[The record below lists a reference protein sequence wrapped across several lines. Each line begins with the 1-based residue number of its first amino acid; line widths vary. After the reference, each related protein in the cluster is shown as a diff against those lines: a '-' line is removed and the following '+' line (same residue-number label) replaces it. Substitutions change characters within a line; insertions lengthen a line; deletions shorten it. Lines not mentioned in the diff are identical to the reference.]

1 MKKTFTIAIVDDHSL
16 FAQALQNLINSFGD
30 FKVLYHVKNGQELI
44 KKIEEHKDN
53 IPDLAVIDINMP
65 VMNGVETTQWL
76 KKNHSSVNV
85 IALSMDDDEPTII
98 RMLRAGAK
106 GYLLKDISPAI
117 LQNAFQDVIEKG
129 FYYSNCIT
137 NTVLNS
143 LHKNK
148 EYDLELKDREI
159 EFLKLVCTEK
169 TYKEIASEMFLS
181 PKTIDGYRETLF
193 EKLRI
198 KSRVGLA
205 IYAIKNKIYKPE

>member
-1 MKKTFTIAIVDDHSL
+1 MNRNFTIAIVDDHSL
-16 FAQALQNLINSFGD
+16 FAQALENLINSFGD
-30 FKVLYHVKNGQELI
+30 FKVLYHVKNGQELV
-44 KKIEEHKDN
+44 KKLEEGSEN
-53 IPDLAVIDINMP
+53 VPDLAVIDINMP

-76 KKNHSSVNV
+76 KKNFPLVNV
-85 IALSMDDDEPTII
+85 IALSMDDDEATII

-106 GYLLKDISPAI
+106 GYLLKDISPTILENAI
-117 LQNAFQDVIEKG
+117 QDVMEKG

-137 NTVLNS
+137 NSVLNS
-143 LHKNK
+143 LHKHK
-148 EYDLELKDREI
+148 EPDVELRDREI

-181 PKTIDGYRETLF
+181 PKTIDGYRESLF
-193 EKLRI
+193 EKLKI